1 MVKIWV
7 NSFENFF
14 FLLEMYLHILAHVNQ
29 VYKALIIDSYISKY
43 SIIGINSIDVNNL
56 EEKLSN
62 FIGRWKMGK
71 ERNF

>member
-1 MVKIWV
+1 
-7 NSFENFF
+7 
-14 FLLEMYLHILAHVNQ
+14 MYSHILAHVNQ

-62 FIGRWKMGK
+62 FIGR
-71 ERNF
+71 